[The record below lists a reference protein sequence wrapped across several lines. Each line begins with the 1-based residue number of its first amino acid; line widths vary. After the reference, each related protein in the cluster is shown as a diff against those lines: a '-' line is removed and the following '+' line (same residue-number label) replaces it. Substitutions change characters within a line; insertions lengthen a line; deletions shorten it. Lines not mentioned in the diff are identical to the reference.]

1 MNKQVEEL
9 VERRAAE
16 IYKWSEGGTNWVDLY
31 EGEKRRWLEYAR
43 LALNDPDLALID
55 GGRLT
60 GKKIP
65 TSQSG
70 ESLTVGTLDHFRDL
84 MDGFQRCRDAIIP
97 LAEALKEQH

>member
-31 EGEKRRWLEYAR
+31 EGQKRRWLEYAR
-43 LALNDPDLALID
+43 IALNDPDIAMID
-55 GGRLT
+55 REINWEENPYESKWRKSYGGD
-60 GKKIP
+60 I
-65 TSQSG
+65 
-70 ESLTVGTLDHFRDL
+70 DHFRDL